1 MLFQAAKFG
10 ILLHDNRKLIQGS
23 YNVSDIFVKLPKQ
36 KYWQLKNTV
45 FFYSDSPHV
54 GSGEMEVGMFGIK
67 FKGKLIWNHI

>member
-36 KYWQLKNTV
+36 KLRFQRGEETWAVLRIALITARESPLRV
-45 FFYSDSPHV
+45 FD
-54 GSGEMEVGMFGIK
+54 
-67 FKGKLIWNHI
+67 LIYDMAV